1 MNEKLMK
8 YLDGLFASHEDLK
21 TLKDLKEELFNNLQE
36 KMSDL
41 KAQGHDDETAYRMTI
56 DSIGD
61 ISELIGNIS
70 ARTRELLELAQ
81 KDFSMLELQKS
92 DLKEVRVHAG
102 KFHYSDLNGTDFSG
116 ADLTNSS
123 FYCSDLNNVKFD
135 DADLTGAKME
145 MSSVGGAS
153 FKNAIM

>member
-41 KAQGHDDETAYRMTI
+41 KAQGHDDETAYQMTI

-70 ARTRELLELAQ
+70 ARIFMFKYLSQ
-81 KDFSMLELQKS
+81 
-92 DLKEVRVHAG
+92 LK
-102 KFHYSDLNGTDFSG
+102 YSFPHT
-116 ADLTNSS
+116 
-123 FYCSDLNNVKFD
+123 
-135 DADLTGAKME
+135 
-145 MSSVGGAS
+145 
-153 FKNAIM
+153 